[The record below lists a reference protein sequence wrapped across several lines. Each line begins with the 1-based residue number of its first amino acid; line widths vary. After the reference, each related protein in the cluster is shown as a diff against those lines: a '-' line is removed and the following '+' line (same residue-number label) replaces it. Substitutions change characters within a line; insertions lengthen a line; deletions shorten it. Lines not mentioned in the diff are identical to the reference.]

1 MDYGFTEQ
9 DVLVIHHALR
19 MRREYYEKLQNSKEN
34 RKHIRETDAVIQKL
48 EQDPMYR
55 LLQHAESSYR
65 GT

>member
-9 DVLVIHHALR
+9 DVLIIHHALR
-19 MRREYYEKLQNSKEN
+19 MRREYYERLQNSKEN
-34 RKHIRETDAVIQKL
+34 RRHIRETDAVIQKL

-55 LLQHAESSYR
+55 LLQHAKTSYR

>member
-19 MRREYYEKLQNSKEN
+19 MRKEYYEKQQNSKEN

-55 LLQHAESSYR
+55 LLQHAKSSYPC
-65 GT
+65 T